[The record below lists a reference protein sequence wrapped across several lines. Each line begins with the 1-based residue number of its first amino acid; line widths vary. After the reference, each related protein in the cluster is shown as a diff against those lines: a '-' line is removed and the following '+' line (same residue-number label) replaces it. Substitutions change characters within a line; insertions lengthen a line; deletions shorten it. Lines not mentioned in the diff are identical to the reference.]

1 MFFKRKKPG
10 PEEPTP
16 ISERDSELLVELF
29 CHWNQNYYTYIRPSK
44 VFTRPTEIKSYKILL
59 SIEEGICV
67 RIIDEFGN
75 RFIADVTDSGEVG
88 IR

>member
-1 MFFKRKKPG
+1 MFFRRKKPE
-10 PEEPTP
+10 PEEQAL

-29 CHWNQNYYTYIRPSK
+29 CHWNQNYYTYIKPSK
-44 VFTRPTEIKSYKILL
+44 VFKRPTKIKSYKILL